1 MRRQMVQDKQGRQPK
16 YLSRTHTQPISD
28 GTHTEDMESS
38 CYGAHLD
45 GFFNHD
51 SSQRQSLEPSAAH
64 GVHWLPSLVCDA
76 ARPPPSSV
84 LSHVAESLHKSC
96 ARRRHLLLRKRRL
109 ELHCHTGSK
118 AWTRSSHLRH
128 TYGFSRAGLVL
139 LRRKQGPSHV
149 LHAMLDIHPG
159 SFEEPTLES
168 QPLRAPHH
176 RPHSRPKRPRSKN
189 L

>member
-1 MRRQMVQDKQGRQPK
+1 MCRARLHDAASVVSDSFRECGDKWYRTSKVGNQSI
-16 YLSRTHTQPISD
+16 YLAHTQPISD
-28 GTHTEDMESS
+28 GTHTEEMESS
-38 CYGAHLD
+38 CNGAHLD

-96 ARRRHLLLRKRRL
+96 ARRRHLLLRRRLL

-118 AWTRSSHLRH
+118 ARTRSSRLRH
-128 TYGFSRAGLVL
+128 TYRFSRA
-139 LRRKQGPSHV
+139 RKAIRVTQARGTCPCLAACV
-149 LHAMLDIHPG
+149 AV
-159 SFEEPTLES
+159 
-168 QPLRAPHH
+168 
-176 RPHSRPKRPRSKN
+176 
-189 L
+189 